1 MSKTKTLS
9 VMAVVILVIT
19 IALTLNT
26 ILFKQASA
34 ALSSPTTNAT
44 TTISNLT
51 SATPI
56 YQQHSQFGNSKVIG
70 VTNGSTTF
78 EANYSGSGFAKGISV
93 TDQGTVLYTVHSTGA
108 IYHGVVLYTVNGT
121 GKGFIRSHDGEMV
134 TYTFKA
140 GGQLD
145 KLRNL
150 AIQGTLNFNT
160 TPTGNLAF
168 LSDVKGILKGEVTNV
183 GQLTFQVWQQK

>member
-9 VMAVVILVIT
+9 VMAVVMLVIT
-19 IALTLNT
+19 MALTLNT
-26 ILFKQASA
+26 IRFKPSA
-34 ALSSPTTNAT
+34 ALSSPITNAT

-56 YQQHSQFGNSKVIG
+56 YQQHGQFSNSKVIG
-70 VTNGSTTF
+70 VTNRSTTF

-108 IYHGVVLYTVNGT
+108 IYQGTVLYTVNST
-121 GKGFIRSHDGEMV
+121 GKGFIRSADGETV
-134 TYTFKA
+134 TYTFQA

-145 KLRNL
+145 KMRNI
-150 AIQGTLNFNT
+150 AIQDTLNFNSI
-160 TPTGNLAF
+160 PTGNLAF
-168 LSDVKGILKGEVTNV
+168 LSNVKGILKGEVTNK

>member
-9 VMAVVILVIT
+9 VMAVVLLVIT
-19 IALTLNT
+19 MALILNT

-34 ALSSPTTNAT
+34 SLSSPTTNAT

-70 VTNGSTTF
+70 VTSGSTTF

-108 IYHGVVLYTVNGT
+108 IYQGTVLYTVNGT
-121 GKGFIRSHDGEMV
+121 GKGLIRSADGETV

-145 KLRNL
+145 KMRNI
-150 AIQGTLNFNT
+150 AIQGTLNFNSI
-160 TPTGNLAF
+160 PTGNLAF
-168 LSDVKGILKGEVTNV
+168 LSNVKGILKGDVTNR